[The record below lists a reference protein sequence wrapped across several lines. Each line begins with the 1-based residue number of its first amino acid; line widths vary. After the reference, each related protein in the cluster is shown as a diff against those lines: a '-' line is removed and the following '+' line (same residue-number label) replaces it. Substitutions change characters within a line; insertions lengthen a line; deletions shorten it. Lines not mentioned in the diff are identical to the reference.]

1 MIERERGLLFSECF
15 GPFVSDFGEMRICAG
30 AEMGDGFRQRIREIL
45 IVADTESM
53 ALHDD
58 LAAEA
63 GGVVVERD
71 DGSALFGG
79 EDRIRDGV
87 AARGE
92 RRLSFIPIDGI
103 DSLLDGRHSNRRLVK
118 NDSREKAWANLS
130 GIRRQIA
137 ARDF

>member
-1 MIERERGLLFSECF
+1 MIKRKQRLLFSECF
-15 GPFVSDFGEMRICAG
+15 GPFVSDFDKIQICAG
-30 AEMGDGFRQRIREIL
+30 AEIGDGFRQRIREIL

-87 AARGE
+87 AASGE
-92 RRLSFIPIDGI
+92 R
-103 DSLLDGRHSNRRLVK
+103 LLGVAPVD
-118 NDSREKAWANLS
+118 
-130 GIRRQIA
+130 
-137 ARDF
+137 